1 MDGTAVHDLLMSCLK
16 NLAEIF
22 QWPYPFREELR
33 VNHSAPD

>member
-1 MDGTAVHDLLMSCLK
+1 MDGTAVPDLLMSCLK

-22 QWPYPFREELR
+22 QWPYPFTEELI